1 MELER
6 KYSMIALGKQL
17 AQSSY
22 LAFSA
27 AVRAA
32 TSKPL
37 QIANAAGKCVISGDL
52 IADEVATV
60 QALYAQFSAAP
71 TGFDM
76 LAHQSMERRR
86 SQTHNARMKRQAQ
99 SNRLHRG

>member
-1 MELER
+1 
-6 KYSMIALGKQL
+6 MITLGKQL
-17 AQSSY
+17 AQASY
-22 LAFSA
+22 LSFSA
-27 AVRAA
+27 AVDAT

-37 QIANAAGKCVISGDL
+37 QITNTAGKCA
-52 IADEVATV
+52 IAGSLNAVEIEWIRE
-60 QALYAQFSAAP
+60 LYARFDAEP

-99 SNRLHRG
+99 SIRLHRG